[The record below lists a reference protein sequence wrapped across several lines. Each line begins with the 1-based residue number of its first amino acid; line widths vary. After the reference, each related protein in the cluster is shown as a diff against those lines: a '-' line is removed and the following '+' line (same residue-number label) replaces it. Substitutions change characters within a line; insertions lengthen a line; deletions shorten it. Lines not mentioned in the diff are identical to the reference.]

1 MAGMEGGLS
10 ADRRAHSKI
19 TRPHPT
25 IPTRNIPGRLSLDA
39 PTHHP
44 QSQLPPTGSY
54 LCPSAAHAPRR
65 RPPGLFGSAS
75 TSTPAWSRSSPHA
88 TLARPHAPA
97 RGALHSRPMQLG
109 RAAPMPPPVLL
120 GRARSSPPIAC
131 IVWFGEPV
139 HPNVEPLL
147 ASGDACPPPFL
158 SPVIVQVNY
167 GTQPSNAATVIAK
180 FFLVR
185 KTSGWPVLKNGFSGI
200 PGEQIPGY

>member
-1 MAGMEGGLS
+1 MEGGLS

-65 RPPGLFGSAS
+65 RPPGLVGSAS
-75 TSTPAWSRSSPHA
+75 PSTPARSRSSPHA

-97 RGALHSRPMQLG
+97 RGALRSRPMRLG
-109 RAAPMPPPVLL
+109 RAAPVPPPVPL
-120 GRARSSPPIAC
+120 GRARSSPPIAWTG
-131 IVWFGEPV
+131 WFGEPV
-139 HPNVEPLL
+139 HPSAEPLL
-147 ASGDACPPPFL
+147 APCDARPPPRASTWRAPL
-158 SPVIVQVNY
+158 EADAARASR
-167 GTQPSNAATVIAK
+167 TRAATRAARARALLAADRLDC
-180 FFLVR
+180 LVR
-185 KTSGWPVLKNGFSGI
+185 RARP
-200 PGEQIPGY
+200 P